1 MAGSNQALRLQG
13 MLSDI
18 ANTVGQMG
26 AASNW
31 TAQNVR
37 DYMAPDLDPSS
48 EESLLKRQQWAMRN
62 GYQDQANALGVSL
75 GNLRQANQQ
84 KAAKS
89 ELAQMQTTMAQLEQE
104 RQNALANLTVPGG
117 GPPSDAQIAEVNK
130 NFAQAA
136 QQLSGRIAQTAGGID
151 GSTGMEGAEALAGY
165 QDNIE
170 KERRKEN
177 ISTLFANNGLTDLIP
192 IAGEL
197 TGAQAGELI
206 KTQGALAGRKTVG
219 VPRKYA
225 DGSMQWLNED
235 GSATLMT
242 ANGQS
247 INSVDAPEAYKVGL
261 GKAVESGPEMD
272 AESYQTRKN
281 IDFASEVRTDT
292 RESIN
297 TAIDEYGDLQY
308 MQENTQSVLAALES
322 GSLDTGPLEG
332 LAARFGWGNAETG
345 ELQADAIYATL
356 LNLNIARLT
365 PVTEQELRLVAQL
378 WANPGMINEQ
388 NIGALRSATRRI
400 NRGLER
406 LDQTIESK
414 LEDAEFYVGDEFSK
428 RQRSKWERAKSG
440 DITGDAPLVLRS
452 SANDPNEQIDVL
464 NAPLSE
470 IMELPE
476 LQTESK

>member
-165 QDNIE
+165 QSE
-170 KERRKEN
+170 VERKKRTEN
-177 ISTLFANNGLTDLIP
+177 FKTILVNSGKAEWAPMAEYIDDPAVLQDIITGNAGVDPTSSFQTAQLLADSRNARLGLKPGDPGYMSVDEMYTQVISRTDPTTQADLAASKAGGTAQGQLNVEDKAEVASAYAGAERQIQNYQSARDVVEGMQEYSFGPVSARFPNLTNESIVLNNFRTEMGLQVIANGNFG
-192 IAGEL
+192 
-197 TGAQAGELI
+197 Q
-206 KTQGALAGRKTVG
+206 
-219 VPRKYA
+219 
-225 DGSMQWLNED
+225 LNESELRLALETPLPSDLDKQGTLDFIDRRIQAEREVANAARDYLIWYSEQEKSGNVNRSVGDYKTHLLLQQEAEVSGSDND
-235 GSATLMT
+235 GVNLSSPTPSNQSTVNTT
-242 ANGQS
+242 ANG
-247 INSVDAPEAYKVGL
+247 VTYE
-261 GKAVESGPEMD
+261 VEE
-272 AESYQTRKN
+272 
-281 IDFASEVRTDT
+281 
-292 RESIN
+292 
-297 TAIDEYGDLQY
+297 
-308 MQENTQSVLAALES
+308 
-322 GSLDTGPLEG
+322 
-332 LAARFGWGNAETG
+332 
-345 ELQADAIYATL
+345 
-356 LNLNIARLT
+356 
-365 PVTEQELRLVAQL
+365 
-378 WANPGMINEQ
+378 
-388 NIGALRSATRRI
+388 
-400 NRGLER
+400 
-406 LDQTIESK
+406 
-414 LEDAEFYVGDEFSK
+414 
-428 RQRSKWERAKSG
+428 
-440 DITGDAPLVLRS
+440 
-452 SANDPNEQIDVL
+452 
-464 NAPLSE
+464 
-470 IMELPE
+470 
-476 LQTESK
+476 